1 MQSLN
6 YHHLLYFHAVVHH
19 GSLAAAAQ
27 ALRLSL
33 PTVLVQIRALEGQL
47 GDKLFL
53 KRGRKLVLTDFGQMV
68 HRYASEIF
76 GLGQEMLDAIEGRP
90 AQRSLRL
97 VVGVANV
104 LPKLVVSKLLEPAW
118 TLSPQCR
125 LICKENDSQ
134 YLTAQLAEHKADIV
148 LSDGPAKAVGAS
160 KVYSHL
166 LGECG
171 VSFFAAPKLCRS
183 LKGDFPKNLHRAP
196 ILMPAAGTSLRNH
209 LERWFVE
216 EDVHPI
222 IVAEFDDSALSKMCG
237 QEGRGIFC
245 GPTVVEKE
253 ICKQYDAKTIGRTE
267 DFKERYYALTVE
279 RKIRHPGAVAICDRA
294 RKRLFAEQIEQ
305 N

>member
-33 PTVLVQIRALEGQL
+33 PTVLVQIRALEQQL
-47 GDKLFL
+47 GDKLFV
-53 KRGRKLVLTDFGQMV
+53 KRGRRLVLTDFGQMV

-76 GLGQEMLDAIEGRP
+76 GLGQEMIDAIEGRP

-97 VVGVANV
+97 IVGVANV

-118 TLSPQCR
+118 SLSPQCR
-125 LICKENDSQ
+125 LVCKENDSR
-134 YLTAQLAEHKADIV
+134 YLTTQLAEHKVDIV
-148 LSDGPAKAVGAS
+148 FSDGPAKGVGTS

-171 VSFFAAPKLCRS
+171 VSFFAAPKLCKS
-183 LKGDFPKNLHRAP
+183 LKGDFPKSLDGAP
-196 ILMPAAGTSLRNH
+196 LLMPGAGTSLRTH
-209 LERWFVE
+209 LERWFAE
-216 EDVHPI
+216 ENVKPI

-237 QEGRGIFC
+237 QEGRGTFC
-245 GPTVVEKE
+245 GPTIVEKE
-253 ICKQYDAKTIGRTE
+253 ICKQYEVKTIGRTE

-279 RKIRHPGAVAICDRA
+279 RKMKHPGAVAICDRA
-294 RKRLFAEQIEQ
+294 RNHLFAE
-305 N
+305 